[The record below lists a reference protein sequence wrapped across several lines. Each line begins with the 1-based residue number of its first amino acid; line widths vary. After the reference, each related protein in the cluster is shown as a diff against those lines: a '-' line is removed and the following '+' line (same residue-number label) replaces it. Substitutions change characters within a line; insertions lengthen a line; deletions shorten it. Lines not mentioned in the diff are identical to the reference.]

1 MPHRI
6 CPQAKAIGGIGA
18 ARKNLTLFLADIMN
32 ESHSS
37 TNCDTDSALHGL
49 VEFSKKTSR
58 WFETNA
64 AGFAPLLLRL
74 LIAYE
79 FLEAGLEKVSGE
91 NWFADLTFP
100 FPFNL
105 LSPDASWG
113 LSMGLEIIAPIALIL
128 GLATRFF
135 SFALIILTIVAI
147 AVVHWPTEWH
157 TVAQLWQGYAI
168 SDQGYGN
175 YKLPLMY
182 LFMLTSLLFSG
193 SGRLSLDAWLFQQ
206 RLK

>member
-1 MPHRI
+1 M
-6 CPQAKAIGGIGA
+6 
-18 ARKNLTLFLADIMN
+18 MN
-32 ESHSS
+32 ESHSLTS
-37 TNCDTDSALHGL
+37 CETCPTHAALCGL
-49 VEFSKKTSR
+49 FELTKKITC

-91 NWFADLTFP
+91 NWFADLAFP

-105 LSPDASWG
+105 LPPDLSWG

-135 SFALIILTIVAI
+135 SFSLIILTLVAI
-147 AVVHWPTEWH
+147 AVVHWPAEWH

-168 SDQGYGN
+168 TDQGYGN